1 MRPPALSCNP
11 GTLDSAS
18 VGRFIGKVLHDLPSN
33 RGIRIKQPFQQ
44 RGPGQAIAS
53 AHESVIANGLWLLN
67 GGDPGSNRQSYR
79 QPALYDSE
87 GTSPSVISS
96 ATGLSH
102 ILRQMSLSPQLHKN
116 WRIPR
121 FRLTETTP
129 AVLQFQNGLRI
140 LGELHVVSR
149 NGGLLLLPAS
159 VHQGS
164 VVDLMF
170 HTHRGQVFGRVEMLV
185 PVSSTQQPFR
195 FVALPESD
203 QRTLQTAFQS
213 GLYRNIDEEERIE
226 ELRAAVARWNPTPR
240 RQHFAAKLVGG
251 LIALA
256 GCLVYA
262 FYIHLLPH

>member
-1 MRPPALSCNP
+1 VLCYRCLHYMPA
-11 GTLDSAS
+11 
-18 VGRFIGKVLHDLPSN
+18 
-33 RGIRIKQPFQQ
+33 
-44 RGPGQAIAS
+44 
-53 AHESVIANGLWLLN
+53 
-67 GGDPGSNRQSYR
+67 
-79 QPALYDSE
+79 E

-96 ATGLSH
+96 ATRLRN
-102 ILRQMSLSPQLHKN
+102 ILRQMSFSPQLHTN

-129 AVLQFQNGLRI
+129 AVIQFQNGLRMV
-140 LGELHVVSR
+140 GELHVVSR

-159 VHQGS
+159 VSQGS

-170 HTHRGQVFGRVEMLV
+170 HTHRGQVLGKVEMLV
-185 PVSSTQQPFR
+185 PVNSTQQAFR

-226 ELRAAVARWNPTPR
+226 ELRAAVARWNPPPKG
-240 RQHFAAKLVGG
+240 QHFAAKFVGG
-251 LIALA
+251 LVALA

-262 FYIHLLPH
+262 LYIHLFPH